1 YMNKRFKQVCL
12 ALGDL
17 GVLFL
22 ALGVS
27 LFIRYGSNSQG
38 MWSDNIFYFRPLFGA
53 WLLILY
59 ISGAYKLNL
68 VYNFKRFW
76 QNAVSATIASGLV
89 SIIYFYLIQS
99 PVSPKTILIIF
110 LGVFLLLFLL
120 WRNLASLVIRSFL
133 PVNNLAIIGNTPLSD
148 ELLENLAKQPHQG
161 FNTALVFK
169 NIEDAKALPAL
180 IKKRNINS
188 IIIAPE
194 FANNPELVD
203 LLFDCLSLNINIY
216 NLSDFYELVYGR
228 VPLSSINQA
237 WFIDNI
243 NQGGRRYFDLIKR
256 TNDLIWASFL
266 LLFSLPFFPLIAL
279 AIKLDSR
286 GPVLFRQERVGK
298 NERLFTMLKFRTMKT
313 QANNGTMTSLND
325 KRITRVGNFLRRSRL
340 DEIPQI
346 INIFRGEMSFI
357 GPRPERTEFVLDLSK
372 KIPFYKTR
380 LLIKP
385 GISGWDQ
392 VSGIYHSP
400 SLEDSQAKLEYDLFY
415 LKHRS
420 IYLDLSIALKTIAT
434 MLSRNGR

>member
-1 YMNKRFKQVCL
+1 MNKRFKQVCL
-12 ALGDL
+12 VLGDL

-22 ALGVS
+22 SLGVS
-27 LFIRYGSNSQG
+27 LLIRYGSNWQG
-38 MWSDNIFYFRPLFGA
+38 AWSDNIFYFLPLFLL
-53 WLLILY
+53 WLVVLY

-68 VYNFKRFW
+68 VYNFRRFW
-76 QNAVSATIASGLV
+76 QNAISTTLASGLI
-89 SIIYFYLIQS
+89 SIVYFYLIQS
-99 PVSPKTILIIF
+99 PVSPKTILVVF

-133 PVNNLAIIGNTPLSD
+133 PVNNLAIIGNDPLSSQ
-148 ELLENLAKQPHQG
+148 LLENLANQPHQG

-169 NIEDAKALPAL
+169 NIEDTKALPAL
-180 IKKRNINS
+180 IAERNINS
-188 IIIAPE
+188 VIVAPE
-194 FANNPELVD
+194 FADNPRLVD
-203 LLFDCLSLNINIY
+203 LLFDCLSFNINIY

-228 VPLSSINQA
+228 VPLSSINQG

-243 NQGGRRYFDLIKR
+243 NQGSRRYFDLIKR
-256 TNDLIWASFL
+256 INDLAWASL
-266 LLFSLPFFPLIAL
+266 LLLITLPFFPLIAL
-279 AIKLDSR
+279 VIKLDSR
-286 GPVLFRQERVGK
+286 GPVLFRQKRVGK
-298 NERLFTMLKFRTMKT
+298 NERVFTMLKFRTMKT
-313 QANNGTMTSLND
+313 RENNGAMTDLKD
-325 KRITRVGNFLRRSRL
+325 KRITRFGGFLRRSRL

-357 GPRPERTEFVLDLSK
+357 GPRPERTEFVLELSK

-392 VSGIYHSP
+392 VSGVYHSP

-420 IYLDLSIALKTIAT
+420 IYLDLIIVLKTVAT
-434 MLSRNGR
+434 MLSRGGR

>member
-1 YMNKRFKQVCL
+1 MNKRFKQVCL

-434 MLSRNGR
+434 MLSRDGR

>member
-1 YMNKRFKQVCL
+1 MNKRFKQVCL

-22 ALGVS
+22 SLAVS
-27 LFIRYGSNSQG
+27 LLIRYGSNWQG
-38 MWSDNIFYFRPLFGA
+38 AWSDNIFYFRPLFLL
-53 WLLILY
+53 WLVVLY
-59 ISGAYKLNL
+59 FNGAYKLNL
-68 VYNFKRFW
+68 VYNFRRFW
-76 QNAVSATIASGLV
+76 QNAISATLASGLI
-89 SIIYFYLIQS
+89 SIVYFYLIQS
-99 PVSPKTILIIF
+99 PVSPKTILVIF

-133 PVNNLAIIGNTPLSD
+133 PVNNLAIIGNDPLSNQ
-148 ELLENLAKQPHQG
+148 LLEDLANQPHQG

-169 NIEDAKALPAL
+169 NIEDTKALPTL
-180 IKKRNINS
+180 IAERNINS
-188 IIIAPE
+188 IIVAPE
-194 FANNPELVD
+194 FINNPRLVD
-203 LLFDCLSLNINIY
+203 LLFDCLSFNINIY

-228 VPLSSINQA
+228 VPLSSINQS

-243 NQGGRRYFDLIKR
+243 NQGSHRYFDLIKR
-256 TNDLIWASFL
+256 INDLAWASL
-266 LLFSLPFFPLIAL
+266 LLLITLPFFPLIAL
-279 AIKLDSR
+279 IIKLDSR
-286 GPVLFRQERVGK
+286 GPILFRQKRVGK
-298 NERLFTMLKFRTMKT
+298 NERVFTMLKFRTMKT
-313 QANNGTMTSLND
+313 QENNGAMTDLKD
-325 KRITRVGNFLRRSRL
+325 KRITRFGSFLRRSRL

-357 GPRPERTEFVLDLSK
+357 GPRPERTEFVSELSK

-392 VSGIYHSP
+392 VSGVYHSP

-420 IYLDLSIALKTIAT
+420 IYLDLSIVLKTVAT
-434 MLSRNGR
+434 MLSRSGR

>member
-1 YMNKRFKQVCL
+1 MNKRFKQVCL

-313 QANNGTMTSLND
+313 QANNGAMTSLND

>member
-1 YMNKRFKQVCL
+1 MNKRFKQVCL

-133 PVNNLAIIGNTPLSD
+133 PVNNLAIIGNSPLSD

>member
-1 YMNKRFKQVCL
+1 MNKRFKQVCL

-99 PVSPKTILIIF
+99 PVSPKAILIIF

>member
-1 YMNKRFKQVCL
+1 
-12 ALGDL
+12 
-17 GVLFL
+17 
-22 ALGVS
+22 
-27 LFIRYGSNSQG
+27 

-434 MLSRNGR
+434 MLSRDGR

>member
-1 YMNKRFKQVCL
+1 MNKRFKQVCL

-22 ALGVS
+22 SLAVS
-27 LFIRYGSNSQG
+27 LLIRYGSNWQG
-38 MWSDNIFYFRPLFGA
+38 AWSDNIFYFRPLFLL
-53 WLLILY
+53 WLVVLY
-59 ISGAYKLNL
+59 FNGAYKLTL
-68 VYNFKRFW
+68 VYNFRRFW
-76 QNAVSATIASGLV
+76 QNAISATLASGLI
-89 SIIYFYLIQS
+89 SIVYFYLIQS
-99 PVSPKTILIIF
+99 PVSPKTILVIF

-133 PVNNLAIIGNTPLSD
+133 PVNNLAIIGNDPLSNQ
-148 ELLENLAKQPHQG
+148 LLEDLANQPHQG

-169 NIEDAKALPAL
+169 NIEDTKALPTL
-180 IKKRNINS
+180 IAERNINS
-188 IIIAPE
+188 IIVAPE
-194 FANNPELVD
+194 FINNPRLVD
-203 LLFDCLSLNINIY
+203 LLFDCLSFNINIY

-228 VPLSSINQA
+228 VPLSSINQS

-243 NQGGRRYFDLIKR
+243 NQGSHRYFDLIKR
-256 TNDLIWASFL
+256 INDLAWASL
-266 LLFSLPFFPLIAL
+266 LLLITLPFFPLIAL
-279 AIKLDSR
+279 IIKLDSR
-286 GPVLFRQERVGK
+286 GPVLFRQKRVGK
-298 NERLFTMLKFRTMKT
+298 NERVFTMLKFRTMKT
-313 QANNGTMTSLND
+313 QENNGAMTDLKD
-325 KRITRVGNFLRRSRL
+325 KRITRFGSFLRRSRL

-357 GPRPERTEFVLDLSK
+357 GPRPERTEFVSELSK

-392 VSGIYHSP
+392 VSGVYHSP

-420 IYLDLSIALKTIAT
+420 IYLDLSIVLKTVAT
-434 MLSRNGR
+434 MLSRSGR

>member
-1 YMNKRFKQVCL
+1 MNKRFKQVCL